1 MLLYM
6 TREERIEA
14 SIRNNLSIFRAWSE
28 GRIKITNGSD
38 DMANSTYNIN
48 TLMNIMENNL
58 LEGITPPTEIIEKG
72 ARNYEILI
80 TVPRV

>member
-1 MLLYM
+1 M

-28 GRIKITNGSD
+28 GRITITNGND

-72 ARNYEILI
+72 ERNYEILI

>member
-1 MLLYM
+1 M

-28 GRIKITNGSD
+28 GRIKITNGND

-48 TLMNIMENNL
+48 TIINILENNL

-72 ARNYEILI
+72 ERHYEIFI
-80 TVPRV
+80 TIPNV

>member
-1 MLLYM
+1 M

-14 SIRNNLSIFRAWSE
+14 SIRNNLSILRAWSE
-28 GRIKITNGSD
+28 GRIKVTTEID

-48 TLMNIMENNL
+48 TIINILENNL

-72 ARNYEILI
+72 ERNYEILI

>member
-1 MLLYM
+1 M
-6 TREERIEA
+6 TREERIES

-28 GRIKITNGSD
+28 GRIKVTNGSD
-38 DMANSTYNIN
+38 DMANSTYNIK

-58 LEGITPPTEIIEKG
+58 LEGITPPTQIIEKG
-72 ARNYEILI
+72 ERNYEILI

>member
-1 MLLYM
+1 M

-28 GRIKITNGSD
+28 GRIRVTTGCD
-38 DMANSTYNIN
+38 DMANSIYNIN
-48 TLMNIMENNL
+48 TIINILENNL
-58 LEGITPPTEIIEKG
+58 LEGITPPTEIIQKG
-72 ARNYEILI
+72 ERHYEISI

>member
-1 MLLYM
+1 M

-72 ARNYEILI
+72 ERNYEILI

>member
-1 MLLYM
+1 M

-72 ARNYEILI
+72 ERNYEILI
-80 TVPRV
+80 TVPRI